1 MIIDSTALAASVVSS
16 FLLPYVKLG
25 AEKLSEEMG
34 KTLGNVSA
42 EYASG
47 VVKRLWERVKAV
59 FSSDDEKTV
68 LAQFEKRPD
77 AAKALVESILQEK
90 LGQDSRLAQELMELI
105 NTPGPDGKS
114 TGAQIMQAGIAGIV
128 DARGANFTHASG
140 VTISGVTVGHGSEQ
154 KSRSQTGC
162 AGDDS

>member
-1 MIIDSTALAASVVSS
+1 MIIDSAALATSVVSS

-77 AAKALVESILQEK
+77 AAKTLVESILQEK

-128 DARGANFTHASG
+128 DARGANFAGASG

-154 KSRSQTGC
+154 KTS
-162 AGDDS
+162 